1 MSRQRA
7 TGNGK
12 RNIKTKPSW
21 ANNSEFL
28 STNELSYLFT
38 DQLNRPE
45 VLWKVSL
52 CSTLPLR
59 ELSRVLD
66 SHPEAF

>member
-1 MSRQRA
+1 MSRQKA

-12 RNIKTKPSW
+12 LNIKTKLSW
-21 ANNSEFL
+21 ANNSEL
-28 STNELSYLFT
+28 LRTKELSYLFT
-38 DQLNRPE
+38 DELNRPE
-45 VLWKVSL
+45 VPWKVSL
-52 CSTLPLR
+52 CSPLLLR